1 MFIYFSATSVKD
13 EPPDNWDEEEQDDE
27 EEEEDK
33 DKLRRKDKDL
43 EFLFQEVT
51 RDNSLDDRLKRD
63 LQNKKLDPMYKEML
77 VSMINT

>member
-1 MFIYFSATSVKD
+1 MFIYFSATSVQD

-27 EEEEDK
+27 EEDK
-33 DKLRRKDKDL
+33 EKLRRKDKDL
-43 EFLFQEVT
+43 EFLFQEVH

-77 VSMINT
+77 VSMINA